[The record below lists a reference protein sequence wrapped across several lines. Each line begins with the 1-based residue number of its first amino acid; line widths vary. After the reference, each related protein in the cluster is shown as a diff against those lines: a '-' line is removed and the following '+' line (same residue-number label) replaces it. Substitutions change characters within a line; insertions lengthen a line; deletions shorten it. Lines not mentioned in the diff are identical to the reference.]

1 MIMKLTISFI
11 AVLLCFSAV
20 HAQNLPY
27 VPGEIIVMTQEKGDI
42 YKITNDLNR
51 DHGVFARVEV
61 KELLSAPMRTWL
73 LGFDE
78 TSISMNEMLYS
89 VKKNPQ
95 VKLAQTNKVLEERVI
110 PNDPFFS
117 QQWHH
122 ANGNDRDIDTPEA
135 WDITT
140 GGLTATG
147 DEIVVCVVENNGSNW
162 QQADI
167 VDNHWVNIHEIP
179 NNGIDDD
186 QNGYVDDYDG
196 WHVVNL
202 DDNLGTGG
210 HGTQV
215 SSMIGAKGD
224 NAVGITGVNWNVKI
238 MQIQMA
244 SIVESRVV
252 ASYSYPLTMRKLY
265 NETNGAKGAFVV
277 ATNSSWG
284 IDGGQPA
291 DAPIWCAMYDSLGTY
306 GVISCGA
313 TANNDVNIDVVGD
326 LPTACPS
333 EYLVSVTATD
343 NNDVRTF
350 SGYGT
355 THVDLGA
362 PGEDVFLAGNNNYNT
377 TSGTSFAT
385 PCVAGAIALLYSA
398 PCPSFM
404 VQTYANPSLAAELM
418 IDHILNGVDPVS
430 NLSSETVTGGRL
442 NVKTSL
448 DLLLAAC
455 SNNPC
460 LSPFN
465 IEAQLIEGTTNYTFV
480 WNSISETQTFNFRYR
495 VLGESVWT
503 EVNGIET
510 ESVTISG
517 LSICTEYEYQVQS
530 ICLGGDSDW
539 SAIQT
544 LLSDGCCVNPEM
556 VVIYDVTSTS
566 ANLGW
571 SYVTAAE
578 SYTIALTVNG
588 NTQLIEGLENNEFV
602 LSNLEPCTDYFVQVY
617 TICASNELV
626 PPQSYSLSTFGCG
639 SCTDFD
645 YCAVTAD
652 SELEWIASV
661 EVNDLSNSSGNNNGY
676 AFFSEITTALE
687 LGYTYELTLTP
698 GFEGTEYD
706 EYFKAWIDFNGDGIF
721 QDSEEIFDS
730 GDGSPDA
737 VSGSFEVPSNAT
749 LGSTR
754 MRVGL
759 SYFGSFG
766 GGVPPQCGDINYGE
780 YEDYCVLIQTLTG
793 VQESNS
799 NILHFIPNPA
809 NEVIRWNEPIQ
820 EISIINAS
828 GQTLVNEIGFMKNEL
843 HIESLPAGIYF
854 VKALGTNGVNYH
866 NKLVVS
872 R

>member
-1 MIMKLTISFI
+1 MKFTIAFI
-11 AVLLCFSAV
+11 SAILLFSNV
-20 HAQNLPY
+20 VAQNTPY
-27 VPGEIIVMTQEKGDI
+27 VSGEIIVMTQENGDI
-42 YKITNDLNR
+42 HKIAQDLNR
-51 DHGVFARVEV
+51 EHGVFARVVV
-61 KELLSAPMRTWL
+61 KEQLSDLMRTWL

-78 TSISMNEMLYS
+78 SAISMHEMLYS
-89 VKKNPQ
+89 VKKNPL
-95 VKLAQTNKVLEERVI
+95 VKLAQTNKILEERVI

-140 GGLTATG
+140 GGLTAGG
-147 DEIVVCVVENNGSNW
+147 DEIVVCVVETNGANW

-186 QNGYVDDYDG
+186 ENGYVDDYDG

-252 ASYSYPLTMRKLY
+252 ASYSYPLKMRKLY

-326 LPTACPS
+326 LPTSCPS
-333 EYLVSVTATD
+333 DYLVSVTATD

-362 PGEDVFLAGNNNYNT
+362 PGEDVFLAGNSNYNT

-398 PCPSFM
+398 PCASFM
-404 VQTYANPSLAAELM
+404 AQAYANPSLAAEMM
-418 IDHILNGVDPVS
+418 INYILNGVDPVS
-430 NLSSETVTGGRL
+430 NLESETVTGGRL
-442 NVKTSL
+442 NVKNSL
-448 DLLLAAC
+448 DLLLEAC

-465 IEAQLIEGTTNYTFV
+465 IEAQLIDGTLNYTFV
-480 WNSISETQTFNFRYR
+480 WNSISDTQTFNFRYR
-495 VLGESVWT
+495 VAGESAWT
-503 EVNGIET
+503 EVNDIET
-510 ESVTISG
+510 ESITINN
-517 LSICTEYEYQVQS
+517 LSVCTEYEYQIQS
-530 ICLGGDSDW
+530 ICPDGESEW

-544 LLSDGCCVNPEM
+544 LLSDGCCLNPEM
-556 VVIYDVTSTS
+556 VVLNNITSTS
-566 ANLGW
+566 ANAFW
-571 SYVTAAE
+571 SSVTAAE
-578 SYTIALTVNG
+578 SYTIALTANG
-588 NTQLIEGLENNEFV
+588 TTQLIEGLENNEYIF
-602 LSNLEPCTDYFVQVY
+602 SNLQPCTEYLVQVF
-617 TICASNELV
+617 TICASNELT
-626 PPQSYSLSTFGCG
+626 PPISYPLNTFGCG
-639 SCTDFD
+639 SCTDFE
-645 YCAVTAD
+645 YCSVTAD

-661 EVNDLSNSSGNNNGY
+661 EVNNLSNTSGSNNGY
-676 AFFSEITTALE
+676 AFFSDITTALE
-687 LGYTYELTLTP
+687 LGYTYEITLTP
-698 GFEGTEYD
+698 GFEGTSYD
-706 EYFKAWIDFNGDGIF
+706 EYFKAWVDFNGDGIF

-730 GDGSPDA
+730 GDGAPNA
-737 VSGSFEVPSNAT
+737 VSGTFQVPGTAT

-754 MRVGL
+754 MRVGM
-759 SYFGSFG
+759 SYFGFFG
-766 GGVPPQCGDINYGE
+766 GGVPPQCGEISYGE
-780 YEDYCVLIQTLTG
+780 YEDYCVQIETLSAVT
-793 VQESNS
+793 ESSTNVLQ
-799 NILHFIPNPA
+799 ILPNPA
-809 NEVIRWNEPIQ
+809 SDLIRWNEALKEISVINTSGQLVIQ
-820 EISIINAS
+820 ETTS
-828 GQTLVNEIGFMKNEL
+828 LKNEL
-843 HIESLPAGIYF
+843 QIGALPVGVYFIKAQGI
-854 VKALGTNGVNYH
+854 NGINYY
-866 NKLVVS
+866 NKLVIS

>member
-1 MIMKLTISFI
+1 MIMKFTITFFAALMI
-11 AVLLCFSAV
+11 FSSTQ
-20 HAQNLPY
+20 AQTLPY
-27 VPGEIIVMTQEKGDI
+27 VPGEIIVMTQEKGDV
-42 YKITNDLNR
+42 YKITQDLNR
-51 DHGVFARVEV
+51 EHGVFARVEV

-78 TSISMNEMLYS
+78 SAVSMSEMLYS
-89 VKKNPQ
+89 TKKNPQ
-95 VKLAQTNKVLEERVI
+95 VKLAQTNKILEERII

-122 ANGNDRDIDTPEA
+122 ANGNDRDIDSPEA

-147 DEIVVCVVENNGSNW
+147 DDIVVCVVENNGSNW

-167 VDNHWVNIHEIP
+167 VDNHWVNEHEIP

-186 QNGYVDDYDG
+186 ENGYVDDYDG

-224 NAVGITGVNWNVKI
+224 NAAGITGVNWDVKI
-238 MQIQMA
+238 MQVQLG

-252 ASYSYPLTMRKLY
+252 ASYSYALTMRKMY

-398 PCPSFM
+398 PCASFM
-404 VQTYANPSLAAELM
+404 AQVYADPSLGAELM
-418 IDHILNGVDPVS
+418 IDYILNGVDPVS
-430 NLSSETVTGGRL
+430 NLTDETVTGGRL

-465 IEAQLIEGTTNYTFV
+465 LEAQLIEGTNNYTFV

-495 VLGESVWT
+495 IVGEQVWIV
-503 EVNGIET
+503 VNSIET
-510 ESVTISG
+510 ESITIND

-530 ICLGGDSDW
+530 ICSGGESDW
-539 SAIQT
+539 STIQT
-544 LLSDGCCVNPEM
+544 LLSDGCCVNPDV
-556 VVIYDVTSTS
+556 VVISNVTSTS
-566 ANLGW
+566 GNLIW
-571 SYVTAAE
+571 NNVTAAE
-578 SYTIALTVNG
+578 SYTIALTANG
-588 NTQLIEGLENNEFV
+588 NTQLIEGLESNVYSF
-602 LSNLEPCTDYFVQVY
+602 SNLEPCTDYLIQVY
-617 TICASNELV
+617 TVCASNELA
-626 PPQSYSLSTFGCG
+626 PPVSYALSTFGCG

-661 EVNDLSNSSGNNNGY
+661 EVNNLSNSTGSNNGY
-676 AFFSEITTALE
+676 EFFSDITTALE
-687 LGYTYELTLTP
+687 LGATYDLTLTP
-698 GFEGTEYD
+698 GFDGTSYD

-737 VSGSFEVPSNAT
+737 VSGTFEVPGTAT

-754 MRVGL
+754 MRVGM
-759 SYFGSFG
+759 SYFGFFG
-766 GGVPPQCGDINYGE
+766 GGVPPQCGEINYGE
-780 YEDYCVLIQTLTG
+780 YEDYCVQIETLSAVKEENTN
-793 VQESNS
+793 VI
-799 NILHFIPNPA
+799 NISPNPA
-809 NEVIRWNEPIQ
+809 NDLIRWNDSLK

-828 GQTLVNEIGFMKNEL
+828 GQVVMQEFSFLKNEL
-843 HIESLPAGIYF
+843 QIGALPNGIYF
-854 VKALGTNGVNYH
+854 IKAQGTNGINYY

>member
-1 MIMKLTISFI
+1 MKLISSII
-11 AVLLCFSAV
+11 ATLVLCGVVS
-20 HAQNLPY
+20 AQNLPY
-27 VPGEIIVMTQEKGDI
+27 VQGEIIVMTQEKGDI
-42 YKITNDLNR
+42 NKLAQDLNR
-51 DHGVFARVEV
+51 EHGVFARVEV

-73 LGFDE
+73 IGFDE
-78 TSISMNEMLYS
+78 SAVSMSEMLYS
-89 VKKNPQ
+89 TKKNTN
-95 VKLAQTNKVLEERVI
+95 VKLAQTNKILEERVI

-122 ANGNDRDIDTPEA
+122 ANGNDRDIDSPEA

-140 GGLTATG
+140 GGLTTTG

-167 VDNHWVNIHEIP
+167 VDNHWVNNNEIP
-179 NNGIDDD
+179 DNGIDDD
-186 QNGYVDDYDG
+186 ENGYVDDYDG

-202 DDNLGTGG
+202 NDNLGTGN

-224 NAVGITGVNWNVKI
+224 NSTGITGVNWNVKI
-238 MQIQMA
+238 MQVQLG

-252 ASYSYPLTMRKLY
+252 ASYSYALTMRKLY
-265 NETNGAKGAFVV
+265 NQTNGEKGAFVV

-284 IDGGQPA
+284 IDGGQPSE
-291 DAPIWCAMYDSLGTY
+291 APIWCAMYDSLGTY

-313 TANNDVNIDVVGD
+313 TANNDVNIDLVGD

-398 PCPSFM
+398 PCTSFM
-404 VQTYANPSLAAELM
+404 AQVYADPSLAAELM
-418 IDHILNGVDPVS
+418 INYILNGVDPVS
-430 NLSSETVTGGRL
+430 NLAEETVTGGRL

-460 LSPFN
+460 FTPFN
-465 IEAQLIEGTTNYTFV
+465 VTAELETGTLNYTFS
-480 WNSISETQTFNFRYR
+480 WNTIDDTQTYNFRYR
-495 VLGESVWT
+495 IVGETAWT
-503 EVNGIET
+503 DLNNIEQ
-510 ESVTISG
+510 ESITINN
-517 LSICTEYEYQVQS
+517 LSSCTEYEYQVQAN
-530 ICLGGDSDW
+530 CTEGTSDW
-539 SAIQT
+539 SAIFT
-544 LLSDGCCVNPEM
+544 LLSDGCCLNPEI
-556 VVIYDVTSTS
+556 VFINNVTSNS
-566 ANLGW
+566 GEIQW
-571 SYVTAAE
+571 SSVTAAE
-578 SYTIALTVNG
+578 SYTIALTADG
-588 NTQLIEGLENNEFV
+588 ATTLIEGLQG
-602 LSNLEPCTDYFVQVY
+602 LSYSLTDLMPCTDYFVQVY
-617 TICASNELV
+617 SVCGSNLLA
-626 PPQSYSLSTFGCG
+626 PPVSYPLSTFGCG
-639 SCTDFD
+639 SCTDFE

-661 EVNDLSNSSGNNNGY
+661 EVNNLSNSSGSNNGY
-676 AFFSEITTALE
+676 IFFSDISTSLQI
-687 LGYTYELTLTP
+687 GNTYDLTFTP
-698 GFEGTEYD
+698 GFDGSEYD
-706 EYFKAWIDFNGDGIF
+706 EYFKAWIDYNGDGVF

-730 GDGSPDA
+730 GDGSPNA
-737 VSGSFEVPSNAT
+737 VTGTFDVPVNAT

-754 MRVGL
+754 LRVGM
-759 SYFGSFG
+759 SYFGFFG
-766 GGVPPQCGDINYGE
+766 GGVPPQCGEISYGE
-780 YEDYCVLIQTLTG
+780 YEDYCVTIEDL
-793 VQESNS
+793 SNVKDDQS
-799 NILHFIPNPA
+799 LALQILPNPA
-809 NEVIRWNEPIQ
+809 SDVIRWNESV
-820 EISIINAS
+820 EEMIIYNVS
-828 GQTLVNEIGFMKNEL
+828 GQKVMDKRNLNQREL
-843 HIESLPAGIYF
+843 SIKELPAGVYF
-854 VKALGTNGVNYH
+854 IQATGKQNKVYN